1 MLIVLYSRDNGTIM
15 DVRAFG
21 SEEEFQEWI
30 PRQLKLHPDTK
41 ILKKAKSW
49 EEIES

>member
-1 MLIVLYSRDNGTIM
+1 MLIVIYSKDNGTIM
-15 DVRAFG
+15 NVATFR

-30 PRQLKLHPDTK
+30 PRQLKLNPDTK
-41 ILKKAKSW
+41 ILKKAESW